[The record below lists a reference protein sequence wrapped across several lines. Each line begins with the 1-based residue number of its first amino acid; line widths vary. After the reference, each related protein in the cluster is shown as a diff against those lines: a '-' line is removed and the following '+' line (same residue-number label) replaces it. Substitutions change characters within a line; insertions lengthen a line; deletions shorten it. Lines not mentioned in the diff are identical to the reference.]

1 MFLTD
6 LHKILTSAVASLDI
20 CNILANDMVDQY
32 PYLLIK
38 AAILRFH
45 GLHML
50 PLVAACLFHPFYFSK
65 FNTPLEISLI

>member
-6 LHKILTSAVASLDI
+6 LHKVLTSAVASLDI
-20 CNILANDMVDQY
+20 CNILASDVIDQC

-50 PLVAACLFHPFYFSK
+50 PLVTTCLFHPFF
-65 FNTPLEISLI
+65 FFF